1 MEGLTLAA
9 RLTPGSII
17 LETDCAR
24 VAKALQEKEDHSEL
38 GFIVAEVKEQAQ
50 LLVGWRVAQVR
61 REGNSV
67 AHELAQ
73 LARRDVTSEIQV
85 GDAPVCVKPLIEN
98 DCNFPG

>member
-1 MEGLTLAA
+1 VDAAEAEAKACVEGLTLAA

-24 VAKALQEKEDHSEL
+24 VAKALQEKEDRSEL

-67 AHELAQ
+67 AM
-73 LARRDVTSEIQV
+73 S
-85 GDAPVCVKPLIEN
+85 
-98 DCNFPG
+98 

>member
-1 MEGLTLAA
+1 ME
-9 RLTPGSII
+9 I
-17 LETDCAR
+17 DCAR

-38 GFIVAEVKEQAQ
+38 GFIVAAAKEQAQ
-50 LLVGWRVAQVR
+50 LLVEWRVAQVR

-98 DCNFPG
+98 DCSFPG